1 VLDEKDRSTQPKG
14 LFMAKRLAVKHAKR
28 RRDQATAYKADGRPT
43 PHKIGEA
50 RSKKAKAKNA
60 NRAH

>member
-1 VLDEKDRSTQPKG
+1 
-14 LFMAKRLAVKHAKR
+14 MAKRLAVKHAKR